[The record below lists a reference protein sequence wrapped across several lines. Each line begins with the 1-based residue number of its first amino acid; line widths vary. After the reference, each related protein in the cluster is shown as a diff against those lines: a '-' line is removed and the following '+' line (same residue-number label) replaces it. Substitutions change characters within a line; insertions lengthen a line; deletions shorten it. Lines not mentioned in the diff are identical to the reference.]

1 MASGI
6 NRIRLFG
13 LAAGLL
19 FVGLML
25 VRLGLLNEVV
35 EQPKTVTAG
44 ALKGSPPRENWL
56 AIYQR
61 DRKIGYA
68 HSRLSPIEDGYRLA
82 EQVRMRI
89 NTMGMVQDLRLE
101 TSSRLHPDMSLADF
115 EFSVSS
121 GRFRFSARGSVNNT
135 TLTLRTAA
143 NGREDVRTELS
154 LRHKPYLAA
163 AVLNAI
169 GALDVRPGEA
179 YAFDVFDPTTL
190 GQRPVRVDIVGEERI
205 RVMGTDHPA
214 TKITMQFKGARQEAW
229 IGAGGELLL
238 QKGLLGIR
246 MEQTSRVEAL
256 NLAGLTASDD
266 LTKTASV
273 PLNRPLPNPTALQSL
288 SVRIGG
294 GSVEAV
300 DLAGGRQS
308 YADGVLSIRKE
319 SLEGLAE
326 SLAPET
332 LGRLET
338 VFLRPEPLI
347 QSDHEK
353 IRTLA
358 EHILSPAPAADPLE
372 KARRLI
378 GWVQANIDKR
388 PVVSMPD
395 ALSTLENRMG
405 DCNEHAVLLA
415 ALARAAGIPARIET
429 GLVYLRG
436 RMYYHAWNLLYLG
449 RWVTADALLGQLPA
463 DVTHIRL
470 VTGSQQQQLDLVGII
485 GNVHID
491 VVGHD

>member
-1 MASGI
+1 
-6 NRIRLFG
+6 
-13 LAAGLL
+13 
-19 FVGLML
+19 
-25 VRLGLLNEVV
+25 
-35 EQPKTVTAG
+35 
-44 ALKGSPPRENWL
+44 
-56 AIYQR
+56 
-61 DRKIGYA
+61 
-68 HSRLSPIEDGYRLA
+68 
-82 EQVRMRI
+82 
-89 NTMGMVQDLRLE
+89 
-101 TSSRLHPDMSLADF
+101 
-115 EFSVSS
+115 
-121 GRFRFSARGSVNNT
+121 
-135 TLTLRTAA
+135 
-143 NGREDVRTELS
+143 
-154 LRHKPYLAA
+154 
-163 AVLNAI
+163 
-169 GALDVRPGEA
+169 
-179 YAFDVFDPTTL
+179 
-190 GQRPVRVDIVGEERI
+190 
-205 RVMGTDHPA
+205 
-214 TKITMQFKGARQEAW
+214 MQFKGARQEAW

-415 ALARAAGIPARIET
+415 ALARAAGIPARIEA